1 MLRER
6 TLTLA
11 DYRRISDSPENS
23 GRLLELIDGE
33 IVEKIGS
40 FTPSQ
45 IALELAWLLKNFLAQ
60 NRLGY
65 LTGEGGGYIMSAEQS
80 IIFIPDIAFISY
92 ERLPHLPEREAPIP
106 PDFAVEIKSPSDRV
120 RDLRKKAERYIEYG
134 TRLVWLILPETRQIE
149 VYTPS
154 ADVLVFGI
162 DDTLTG
168 GDVLPGFSV
177 AVRGIFPE
185 PPQS

>member
-33 IVEKIGS
+33 IVEKMGG

-45 IALELAWLLKNFLAQ
+45 IAWELAWLLKNSLAQ

-92 ERLPHLPEREAPIP
+92 EP
-106 PDFAVEIKSPSDRV
+106 PSPV
-120 RDLRKKAERYIEYG
+120 A
-134 TRLVWLILPETRQIE
+134 TCCP
-149 VYTPS
+149 
-154 ADVLVFGI
+154 VFRSQCAA
-162 DDTLTG
+162 
-168 GDVLPGFSV
+168 FSLN
-177 AVRGIFPE
+177 RR
-185 PPQS
+185 SRNSKRTN